1 MLRPKPPPRFLDAKR
16 IDEEGDGHVTI
27 LYDRKAADEHAIA
40 AASVTTA
47 SNLFAFS
54 IYTHPCSLRPWLGC
68 FVFPRQKL
76 SRPDRVHRLSLPRRI
91 SSCWIAAGAMV
102 NAGDSPEA
110 VAAQKLLQMKHYQ
123 PSIGECRATSQLLS
137 TILHQTNALYSS
149 DQRKSLTTPR
159 CSTAV
164 AQCIAAG
171 DDDERELIT
180 RLPIPL
186 ADTNDEEYL
195 SPLQC
200 YIRKTCLEYFAA
212 DASNATSKGR
222 QTLVSEGRV
231 GVRCVFC
238 KHLPRDEQAAQASE
252 YYLRH
257 CFPPA
262 VWNPGSHLTLFC
274 SILLLLRRPREL
286 PSSQYHF
293 PIIFHPSFHPR

>member
-1 MLRPKPPPRFLDAKR
+1 
-16 IDEEGDGHVTI
+16 
-27 LYDRKAADEHAIA
+27 
-40 AASVTTA
+40 
-47 SNLFAFS
+47 
-54 IYTHPCSLRPWLGC
+54 
-68 FVFPRQKL
+68 
-76 SRPDRVHRLSLPRRI
+76 
-91 SSCWIAAGAMV
+91 MV

-123 PSIGECRATSQLLS
+123 PSISECRATSQLLS

-149 DQRKSLTTPR
+149 DQRKSLTTPGR
-159 CSTAV
+159 SSTDV
-164 AQCIAAG
+164 ALCLAAG
-171 DDDERELIT
+171 DDDECVSSSIT

-222 QTLVSEGRV
+222 QTLVSVGRV

-257 CFPPA
+257 CFPPLYGIPVLISHYFVPYSYYYA
-262 VWNPGSHLTLFC
+262 VLVNYRHL
-274 SILLLLRRPREL
+274 SII
-286 PSSQYHF
+286 SQSYCIHPF
-293 PIIFHPSFHPR
+293 ILGNATMPSFPVLHRNDRVGA

>member
-1 MLRPKPPPRFLDAKR
+1 
-16 IDEEGDGHVTI
+16 
-27 LYDRKAADEHAIA
+27 
-40 AASVTTA
+40 
-47 SNLFAFS
+47 
-54 IYTHPCSLRPWLGC
+54 
-68 FVFPRQKL
+68 
-76 SRPDRVHRLSLPRRI
+76 
-91 SSCWIAAGAMV
+91 MV

-123 PSIGECRATSQLLS
+123 PSISECRATSQLLS

-149 DQRKSLTTPR
+149 DQWKSLTTPGR
-159 CSTAV
+159 SSTDV
-164 AQCIAAG
+164 ALCLAAG
-171 DDDERELIT
+171 DDDVCVSSSIT

-238 KHLPRDEQAAQASE
+238 KHLPRDEQAAQAGE
-252 YYLRH
+252 YLRH
-257 CFPPA
+257 FFPRCIRIP
-262 VWNPGSHLTLFC
+262 VLISHLF
-274 SILLLLRRPREL
+274 SYSYILHRPPKL

-293 PIIFHPSFHPR
+293 PIILRPSFHPR